1 VRYLLSES
9 SAAILRALGAPRGG
23 VSFDERRIDR
33 TSPARPRPFACRIV
47 PPASEGAS
55 AHLFCFLPPL
65 CSECIR
71 WKDAALAP
79 TGSLGTVADPWVDL
93 GAWSDTQRVWL
104 AIAPPVDP
112 PAGQTSGGYAGG
124 WGIVLSAT
132 APSTLSGHAA
142 YAHLVAAMET
152 ATGGEARFVQY
163 HLGSMLLSGEGDGG
177 EGCQD
182 TYSLSCQTATGD
194 DGREMQISLT
204 RTPCDGG
211 EPTVQTCHV
220 PLMDGRFL
228 SDLVSLAVSG
238 NNLKL
243 TYSWVEYI
251 DGVISAVGNSNVSCP
266 VTTCT

>member
-1 VRYLLSES
+1 MRYLVSEQ

-23 VSFDERRIDR
+23 VSFDGRRIDR

-55 AHLFCFLPPL
+55 AHLFCYIPPL

-163 HLGSMLLSGEGDGG
+163 HLGSMLFSGEGDACQDEYSLDCQATTSG
-177 EGCQD
+177 EGRV
-182 TYSLSCQTATGD
+182 L
-194 DGREMQISLT
+194 QISLVK
-204 RTPCDGG
+204 TPCEG
-211 EPTVQTCHV
+211 EPETVDTCNV
-220 PLMDGRFL
+220 PLFSGRFVT
-228 SDLVSLAVSG
+228 DIISLAVSG
-238 NNLKL
+238 SNLVI
-243 TYSWVEYI
+243 TYSWSEFT
-251 DGVISAVGNSNVSCP
+251 DGVRTNDGTSTVSCP
-266 VTTCT
+266 VTTCS